1 MKAVFYLY
9 KILIRGSKS
18 MENLEKVDLYQKT
31 INEMRP
37 FEGEMLKQIKEL
49 ESQKDFLRMLH
60 IPL

>member
-37 FEGEMLKQIKEL
+37 FAGEMLKQIKEL
-49 ESQKDFLRMLH
+49 ESQKDY
-60 IPL
+60 